1 MRLKLVRRPA
11 PEVYHAAMTLHEFV
25 TLYTREHASTRKQ
38 LHAFPADQSHFKPHE
53 RSSSALQ
60 LAWTFVVEE
69 MMMLKVLSGEPVLGS
84 GFPQAP
90 EAWDAVLDAF
100 DTGQVK
106 VLAAAGATSDAALK
120 PVTFYVGPKQ
130 TGEYGPVDF
139 LWFMLSDQ
147 IHHRGQLSVYTRM
160 AGGKVPAIYGPSA
173 DEPWR

>member
-1 MRLKLVRRPA
+1 
-11 PEVYHAAMTLHEFV
+11 MTLHEFV

-38 LHAFPADQSHFKPHE
+38 LHSFPADQAEFKPHE

-69 MMMLKVLSGEPVLGS
+69 MMMLKALSGEAMLGS
-84 GFPQAP
+84 GFPKAP
-90 EAWDAVLDAF
+90 ESWAAVLDAF
-100 DTGQVK
+100 DTGHTK

-120 PVTFYVGPKQ
+120 PVTFIVGPKQ
-130 TGEYGPVDF
+130 TGEFATVDF

-160 AGGKVPAIYGPSA
+160 TGGKVPSIYGPSA